1 MGSRR
6 LRESADCAGA
16 AALLLWA
23 IDWHADR
30 DFGRIRFGRDRMK
43 AMILG
48 FAAAA
53 VIALGTAVALNA
65 VGHSTAERFSSPAV
79 RL

>member
-1 MGSRR
+1 
-6 LRESADCAGA
+6 
-16 AALLLWA
+16 
-23 IDWHADR
+23 
-30 DFGRIRFGRDRMK
+30 MK

-53 VIALGTAVALNA
+53 VIALGTAAALNA
-65 VGHSTAERFSSPAV
+65 AGHSTAERYSSTSV

>member
-1 MGSRR
+1 
-6 LRESADCAGA
+6 
-16 AALLLWA
+16 
-23 IDWHADR
+23 
-30 DFGRIRFGRDRMK
+30 MK

-53 VIALGTAVALNA
+53 VIALGAAVALNSID
-65 VGHSTAERFSSPAV
+65 HSTAGRFSSSTV

>member
-1 MGSRR
+1 
-6 LRESADCAGA
+6 
-16 AALLLWA
+16 
-23 IDWHADR
+23 
-30 DFGRIRFGRDRMK
+30 MK

-53 VIALGTAVALNA
+53 VIALGTAAVLNTMD
-65 VGHSTAERFSSPAV
+65 HSTAGRYSSTSV

>member
-1 MGSRR
+1 M
-6 LRESADCAGA
+6 LLCAEPK
-16 AALLLWA
+16 
-23 IDWHADR
+23 HAKPKD
-30 DFGRIRFGRDRMK
+30 GRHEMK

-53 VIALGTAVALNA
+53 VIALGAAVALNSI
-65 VGHSTAERFSSPAV
+65 GHSTAERFSSSTV

>member
-1 MGSRR
+1 
-6 LRESADCAGA
+6 
-16 AALLLWA
+16 
-23 IDWHADR
+23 
-30 DFGRIRFGRDRMK
+30 MK

-53 VIALGTAVALNA
+53 VIALGTAAVLNMTA
-65 VGHSTAERFSSPAV
+65 HSTAERYSSTSV

>member
-1 MGSRR
+1 
-6 LRESADCAGA
+6 
-16 AALLLWA
+16 
-23 IDWHADR
+23 
-30 DFGRIRFGRDRMK
+30 MK

-65 VGHSTAERFSSPAV
+65 VRHSTAERFSSPAV

>member
-1 MGSRR
+1 
-6 LRESADCAGA
+6 
-16 AALLLWA
+16 
-23 IDWHADR
+23 
-30 DFGRIRFGRDRMK
+30 MK

-53 VIALGTAVALNA
+53 VIALGTAVVLNA

>member
-1 MGSRR
+1 
-6 LRESADCAGA
+6 
-16 AALLLWA
+16 
-23 IDWHADR
+23 
-30 DFGRIRFGRDRMK
+30 MK

-53 VIALGTAVALNA
+53 VIALGAAAVLNA
-65 VGHSTAERFSSPAV
+65 TGHSTAERFSSPSV